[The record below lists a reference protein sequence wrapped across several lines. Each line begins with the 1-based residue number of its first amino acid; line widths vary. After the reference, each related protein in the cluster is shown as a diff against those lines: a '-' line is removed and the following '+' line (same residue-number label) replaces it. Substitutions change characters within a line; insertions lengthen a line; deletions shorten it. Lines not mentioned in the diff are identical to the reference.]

1 MFDSVITPSLL
12 NSLNVAQ
19 AVSEN
24 KENLDAI
31 GGQQELCKMLGLNI
45 TNGLNKQQVTIM
57 REKFGRNEFP
67 ESPMDSY
74 LTLLIGAL
82 SDSTLLILMAAA
94 TVSVIIGALEDP
106 GHGWV
111 EGVAI
116 FIAIALVANISAG
129 NDYSKQLQFM
139 ALEASSAEDERCS
152 ALREGVIEVINPR
165 DLVVGD
171 ILVLQ
176 VKYTTVLPLVYFVSV
191 IIAAST
197 VTSTGWRHGAC
208 R

>member
-31 GGQQELCKMLGLNI
+31 GGQLELCRMLGLDIN
-45 TNGLNKQQVTIM
+45 NGLNKQQVTIM

-74 LTLLIGAL
+74 LKLLIGAL
-82 SDSTLLILMAAA
+82 SDTTLLILMAAA

-106 GHGWV
+106 GHGWI

-116 FIAIALVANISAG
+116 FITIALVANISAG

-139 ALEASSAEDERCS
+139 ALEASSAEDDRCS

-176 VKYTTVLPLVYFVSV
+176 VKYSTTTLVYFILV
-191 IIAAST
+191 IIAS
-197 VTSTGWRHGAC
+197 
-208 R
+208 

>member
-31 GGQQELCKMLGLNI
+31 GGQLELCRMLGLDINY
-45 TNGLNKQQVTIM
+45 GLNKQQVSIM

-74 LTLLIGAL
+74 LKLLIGAL
-82 SDSTLLILMAAA
+82 SDTTLLILMAAA

-106 GHGWV
+106 GHGWI

-139 ALEASSAEDERCS
+139 ALEASSAEDDRCS

-176 VKYTTVLPLVYFVSV
+176 VKYITLTITTLVYFILV
-191 IIAAST
+191 IIS
-197 VTSTGWRHGAC
+197 S
-208 R
+208 

>member
-31 GGQQELCKMLGLNI
+31 GGQLELCRMLGLDIN
-45 TNGLNKQQVTIM
+45 NGLNKQQVTIM

-74 LTLLIGAL
+74 LKLLIGAL
-82 SDSTLLILMAAA
+82 SDTTLLILMAAA

-106 GHGWV
+106 GHGWI

-139 ALEASSAEDERCS
+139 ALEASSAEDDRCS

-176 VKYTTVLPLVYFVSV
+176 VKYITITTLVYFILV
-191 IIAAST
+191 IIAF
-197 VTSTGWRHGAC
+197 
-208 R
+208 

>member
-31 GGQQELCKMLGLNI
+31 GGQQELCKMLGLDI
-45 TNGLNKQQVTIM
+45 TKGLNKQQVTIM
-57 REKFGRNEFP
+57 RDKFGRNEFP

-82 SDSTLLILMAAA
+82 SDTTLLILMAAA

-197 VTSTGWRHGAC
+197 VTSAGWRHGAC

>member
-31 GGQQELCKMLGLNI
+31 GGQLELCRMLGLDIN
-45 TNGLNKQQVTIM
+45 NGLNKQQVTIM

-74 LTLLIGAL
+74 LKLLIGAL
-82 SDSTLLILMAAA
+82 SDTTLLILMAAA

-106 GHGWV
+106 GHGWI

-116 FIAIALVANISAG
+116 FITIALVANISAG

-139 ALEASSAEDERCS
+139 ALEASSAEDDRCS

-176 VKYTTVLPLVYFVSV
+176 VKYITITTLVYFILV
-191 IIAAST
+191 IIAS
-197 VTSTGWRHGAC
+197 
-208 R
+208 

>member
-12 NSLNVAQ
+12 YRLNVAY

-31 GGQQELCKMLGLNI
+31 GDQQELCKMLGLDIN
-45 TNGLNKQQVTIM
+45 NGLNKQQVTMM

-74 LTLLIGAL
+74 LKLLIGAL
-82 SDSTLLILMAAA
+82 SDTTLLILMFAA
-94 TVSVIIGALEDP
+94 TVSLIVGALEDP
-106 GHGWV
+106 GQGWI
-111 EGVAI
+111 EGIAI

-129 NDYSKQLQFM
+129 NDYSKQLQFI
-139 ALEASSAEDERCS
+139 ALEASSAEDDRCS

-176 VKYTTVLPLVYFVSV
+176 VKYNTTLVYFILV
-191 IIAAST
+191 IIAS
-197 VTSTGWRHGAC
+197 
-208 R
+208 

>member
-31 GGQQELCKMLGLNI
+31 GGQQELCKMLGLDIN
-45 TNGLNKQQVTIM
+45 NGLNKQQVTMM

-74 LTLLIGAL
+74 LKLLIGAL
-82 SDSTLLILMAAA
+82 SDTTLLILMAAA

-106 GHGWV
+106 SHGWI

-139 ALEASSAEDERCS
+139 ALEASSAEDDRCS

-176 VKYTTVLPLVYFVSV
+176 VKYNTTLVYFILV
-191 IIAAST
+191 IIAS
-197 VTSTGWRHGAC
+197 
-208 R
+208 

>member
-24 KENLDAI
+24 KKNLDTI
-31 GGQQELCKMLGLNI
+31 GGQQELCKMLGLDIN
-45 TNGLNKQQVTIM
+45 NGLNKQQVTIM

-74 LTLLIGAL
+74 LKLLIGAL
-82 SDSTLLILMAAA
+82 SDTTLLILMAAA

-106 GHGWV
+106 GHGWI

-139 ALEASSAEDERCS
+139 ALEASSAEDDRCS

-176 VKYTTVLPLVYFVSV
+176 VKCNTTVLPVVYFILV
-191 IIAAST
+191 IIAS
-197 VTSTGWRHGAC
+197 
-208 R
+208 

>member
-31 GGQQELCKMLGLNI
+31 GGQLELCRMLGLDIN
-45 TNGLNKQQVTIM
+45 NGLNKQQVTIM

-74 LTLLIGAL
+74 LKLLIGAL
-82 SDSTLLILMAAA
+82 SDTTLLILMAAA

-106 GHGWV
+106 GHGWI

-139 ALEASSAEDERCS
+139 ALEASSAKDERCS

-176 VKYTTVLPLVYFVSV
+176 VTYNTTVLPVVYFILV
-191 IIAAST
+191 IIAS
-197 VTSTGWRHGAC
+197 
-208 R
+208 

>member
-1 MFDSVITPSLL
+1 MVENNLSVDQSLL
-12 NSLNVAQ
+12 NSLNVEQSVA
-19 AVSEN
+19 EN
-24 KENLDAI
+24 YNNLVKL
-31 GGQQELCKMLGLNI
+31 GGQVQLCALLGVDV
-45 TNGLNKQQVTIM
+45 TKGLSKQQVLNM

-74 LTLLIGAL
+74 LKLLIGAL
-82 SDSTLLILMAAA
+82 SDTTLLILLGAA
-94 TVSVIIGALEDP
+94 TVSLIVGALEDP
-106 GHGWV
+106 AEGWI
-111 EGVAI
+111 EGIAI

-139 ALEASSAEDERCS
+139 ALEASSAEDDRCS

-176 VKYTTVLPLVYFVSV
+176 VKYITITNLVYFILV
-191 IIAAST
+191 IIS
-197 VTSTGWRHGAC
+197 S
-208 R
+208 

>member
-1 MFDSVITPSLL
+1 MVENNLSVDQSLL
-12 NSLNVAQ
+12 NSLNVEQSIA
-19 AVSEN
+19 EN
-24 KENLDAI
+24 YNNLVKL
-31 GGQQELCKMLGLNI
+31 GGQVQLCALLGVDV
-45 TNGLNKQQVTIM
+45 TKGLSKQQVLNM

-74 LTLLIGAL
+74 LKLLIGAL
-82 SDSTLLILMAAA
+82 SDTTLLILMAAA
-94 TVSVIIGALEDP
+94 SVSVIIGALEDP
-106 GHGWV
+106 GHGWI

-139 ALEASSAEDERCS
+139 ALEASSAEDDRCS

-176 VKYTTVLPLVYFVSV
+176 VKYITITNLVDFILV
-191 IIAAST
+191 IIS
-197 VTSTGWRHGAC
+197 S
-208 R
+208 

>member
-24 KENLDAI
+24 KKNLDTI
-31 GGQQELCKMLGLNI
+31 GGKQELCKMLGLDIN
-45 TNGLNKQQVTIM
+45 NGLNKQQVTIM

-74 LTLLIGAL
+74 LKLLIGAL
-82 SDSTLLILMAAA
+82 SDTTLLILMAAA

-106 GHGWV
+106 SLGWI

-139 ALEASSAEDERCS
+139 ALEASSAKDERCS

-176 VKYTTVLPLVYFVSV
+176 VKYNTTLVYFILV
-191 IIAAST
+191 IIAS
-197 VTSTGWRHGAC
+197 
-208 R
+208 